1 MTELQPHNID
11 VSDIESTLVF
21 DTDNR
26 FKPFD
31 EKELIAEG
39 IHEYDSYSI
48 RTMYTQEDDLLVVTR
63 FYRYNDEPQNQREEC
78 WSLTDTTVDSN
89 GQQLQPFIEAN
100 FYADPVISLTDEYQ
114 SFVDLDTLTDE

>member
-31 EKELIAEG
+31 EGELIAEG
-39 IHEYDSYSI
+39 IHEYDNSSI
-48 RTMYTQEDDLLVVTR
+48 RTMYTQKDDLLVVTR
-63 FYRYNDEPQNQREEC
+63 FYRYNGEPLNQREES
-78 WSLTDTTVDSN
+78 WSLTDTTVDYN
-89 GQQLQPFIEAN
+89 GQQLRPFIEAN
-100 FYADPVISLTDEYQ
+100 FYADPVISLTDEFQ

>member
-11 VSDIESTLVF
+11 ESDIESTLVF

-31 EKELIAEG
+31 EGELIAEG
-39 IHEYDSYSI
+39 IHEYDNSSI
-48 RTMYTQEDDLLVVTR
+48 RTMYSQEDDLLVVTR
-63 FYRYNDEPQNQREEC
+63 FYRYNDELLNQREEC
-78 WSLTDTTVDSN
+78 WSLTDTTVDYN
-89 GQQLQPFIEAN
+89 DQQLRPFIEDN